1 MPGIVQPLFLGRQ
14 NKNNYLFVSHTTQL
28 HYMSSDTSKD
38 MRSAVFRHPKKM
50 CIMPLKYR

>member
-38 MRSAVFRHPKKM
+38 MRSAVFRHQRR
-50 CIMPLKYR
+50 CA